1 MKKFLV
7 LAIIFCLLIVACDS
21 GGGDDLPKLSE
32 APELQLRAMGC
43 TMQGI
48 LEIISQIEINGSY
61 PNVVVNDNSALCT
74 NAVVDVIFD
83 YDNYEVTFSGTIIV
97 SSDGSKVTF
106 DVTMSRCESYFEF
119 LYCTFHIEA
128 KKKSN
133 GYKYT
138 KVILNGIEYE
148 YDL

>member
-1 MKKFLV
+1 M
-7 LAIIFCLLIVACDS
+7 
-21 GGGDDLPKLSE
+21 
-32 APELQLRAMGC
+32 
-43 TMQGI
+43 
-48 LEIISQIEINGSY
+48 
-61 PNVVVNDNSALCT
+61 VNDNSASCI

-83 YDNYEVTFSGTIIV
+83 YDNYE
-97 SSDGSKVTF
+97 VTF